1 MADIL
6 KLAES
11 DYTDEAAKVDLLG
24 GGLQLR
30 RGTWIPKPAADG
42 REVIETLYLA
52 GLGGNADIIAELG
65 RIEDLLEKA
74 RRWPL
79 NPVQVGGTWLEWGI
93 DAEPR
98 VPAESGYA
106 SKRAWVYGGDL
117 QVVAPKG
124 LPGPL
129 MEEKIAARLALRR
142 HGVFENLEP
151 VTDSYTGYA
160 FGTAYTLTGISESG
174 TVPGRIQKATISAG
188 VGCDVQEYWVGIR
201 PVNAG
206 VNSFSPVWILSDG
219 VAGTD
224 ASDITDATTFD
235 VYRVQVTFATET
247 GLAERVSVDTV
258 QAHAATPEWD
268 HWRGRYMVLVRAKV
282 DSSTECG
289 MVLHYG
295 DRHGSQTALEEVF
308 LDNTS
313 WKLIE
318 LGEVTIPPGGY
329 REAYEVSGD
338 DLIKYFTFS
347 VYAER
352 LSGTGYLHLDSLYLI
367 PTDCYAHGIFDAEDV
382 SGCELAIFT
391 TPDDRQDARMV
402 AYSTQYTLQGETVLS
417 NWVLPVDPGVLVVA
431 GQEMTQHNLLDTYD
445 VDLTWFPRWPLFRG
459 V

>member
-11 DYTDEAAKVDLLG
+11 DYKDEAAKVDLLG
-24 GGLQLR
+24 GGLQLLR
-30 RGTWIPKPAADG
+30 VTWIPKPAADG
-42 REVIETLYLA
+42 REVIETFDLA

-98 VPAESGYA
+98 VPAEIGYA

-117 QVVAPKG
+117 QVTAPKG

-151 VTDSYTGYA
+151 ITDSYTGYA
-160 FGTAYTLTGISESG
+160 FGTEYTLTGISESG

-206 VNSFSPVWILSDG
+206 VSGFSPVWELAAGIP
-219 VAGTD
+219 GTD
-224 ASDITDATTFD
+224 ASAITDATTYS

-247 GLAERVSVDTV
+247 GLDERVSVDAV
-258 QAHAATPEWD
+258 HAHAATPEWE
-268 HWRGRYMVLVRAKV
+268 HWRGRSMVLVRAKV
-282 DSSTECG
+282 ASSTECG
-289 MVLHYG
+289 SALHYG
-295 DRHGSQTALEEVF
+295 ERHRGQTALAEV
-308 LDNTS
+308 
-313 WKLIE
+313 
-318 LGEVTIPPGGY
+318 V
-329 REAYEVSGD
+329 
-338 DLIKYFTFS
+338 
-347 VYAER
+347 
-352 LSGTGYLHLDSLYLI
+352 
-367 PTDCYAHGIFDAEDV
+367 
-382 SGCELAIFT
+382 
-391 TPDDRQDARMV
+391 
-402 AYSTQYTLQGETVLS
+402 
-417 NWVLPVDPGVLVVA
+417 
-431 GQEMTQHNLLDTYD
+431 
-445 VDLTWFPRWPLFRG
+445 
-459 V
+459 